1 MSQPIDRLKAELLEL
16 ASSER
21 AELAHLLIASLED
34 EPVDDPSEVQS
45 AWAEEIERRL
55 AEYRAGAVQSIPSS
69 EVFAEARAML
79 R

>member
-69 EVFAEARAML
+69 EVFAEARTML